1 MRKILITGG
10 AGFIGAHLV
19 NKLSLNKKNK
29 ILVVDLMKKRGGIPY
44 LNPKHKFIKGSI
56 TNQKIIDKIEKWKP
70 EIIYHLAAQSGGE
83 GSYDNP
89 KDDLITNAYGTYL
102 ISSWPSS

>member
-29 ILVVDLMKKRGGIPY
+29 ILVVDSMKKRGGIP
-44 LNPKHKFIKGSI
+44 I
-56 TNQKIIDKIEKWKP
+56 
-70 EIIYHLAAQSGGE
+70 
-83 GSYDNP
+83 
-89 KDDLITNAYGTYL
+89 
-102 ISSWPSS
+102 